1 MPTAFVLVNTE
12 PQVEEEFLEAAR
24 NTPGVVEVHSLYGIY
39 DFIVKIRVD
48 TVEELKSTIT
58 WRIRR
63 LPRVTSS
70 VTMMVIEE
78 K

>member
-1 MPTAFVLVNTE
+1 MPTAYVLVNTE

-24 NTPGVVEVHSLYGIY
+24 RIRGVVEVHSLYGIY
-39 DFIVKIRVD
+39 DFIVKIQVD
-48 TVEELKSTIT
+48 KVEELKDTIT
-58 WRIRR
+58 WSIRR
-63 LPRVTSS
+63 LPRIKSS